1 MALMSVWPPAC
12 RPLSDRTPRHSMH
25 LPTSLSLLSTRC
37 LCPLQRFMASF
48 SQEDMAD
55 TEDALSLD
63 FRGALYKRKDYLDK
77 DEDAK
82 SHPNRTYYYRK
93 NVDVDKLIETCSRR
107 LGEDANNAKALFIRA
122 SSYMKKHEYQLA
134 IDDYSLALQINQND
148 VACVYNR
155 GMAYEKMGALNESI
169 RDYTRVLEID
179 PNHVNAAYAR
189 AACHNRKGHF
199 SRAIEDYNL
208 ALMKDQQIRLASP
221 GACVRVCR
229 VPCVSGRKRDG
240 EGDGERE
247 TPRSRARARTEGNT
261 AICAGIRGDGTRRNE
276 TPEKG
281 GARGLESPTRLN
293 PRNLCSLMELVVASS
308 TRRRGD
314 NAQPAGTRA
323 VSVLVLVRVLVPLV
337 FA

>member
-1 MALMSVWPPAC
+1 M
-12 RPLSDRTPRHSMH
+12 PLTLPLCLFSAVH
-25 LPTSLSLLSTRC
+25 L
-37 LCPLQRFMASF
+37 RFVMASF

-221 GACVRVCR
+221 GACVPVC
-229 VPCVSGRKRDG
+229 VPCVCDS
-240 EGDGERE
+240 
-247 TPRSRARARTEGNT
+247 
-261 AICAGIRGDGTRRNE
+261 
-276 TPEKG
+276 
-281 GARGLESPTRLN
+281 SPLA
-293 PRNLCSLMELVVASS
+293 PPLLVVLF
-308 TRRRGD
+308 RLPMCLHLW
-314 NAQPAGTRA
+314 Q
-323 VSVLVLVRVLVPLV
+323 
-337 FA
+337 